1 MTKIPDKF
9 TYPFCYTPNPMIV
22 EAAEGLIARIDADES
37 LRGLFAEGKMMG
49 VLMVQDAAFSGNAG
63 KDEPGS
69 GDAVRFL
76 YGFSGLAG
84 GRSVI
89 EGFVPPIFDTTAVD
103 IRSSSHEESIR
114 LQNWL
119 FEQYIVLNARGES
132 RSVLDIFA
140 DRGLVPPGGTGDCA
154 APKLLQYAY
163 SHGLK
168 PLAMGEFWYGA
179 APTCEVRRQGS
190 FYPSCTGK
198 CGPLLGFMLQGLDV
212 EPNPLDDDNLWTL
225 SEPVVRYEDRSIIV
239 VDKPSGMLSVPGRGS
254 RKCLVDWLE
263 EYCGAGNA
271 GTEPAT
277 DQESADA
284 VVAKIYPVHRLDM
297 DTSGL
302 MVYAKTPE
310 VQAELRR
317 QFEQREVRKQYLA
330 RLCPAGIEP
339 AEAGGPDDSR
349 DDSCGG
355 GRGPEDGTEAGRQRK
370 NCAAA
375 DARLLRQA
383 APESR
388 FRRRQ
393 AGRHRL
399 RGIARTARRRPRSA
413 LHAVHRPHPP
423 ASRPRCSCSRP
434 RPPNHR
440 RPTVW
445 RTDSGRRPPDA
456 PRLIPLLPSPGHR
469 QQDAVQLRLPC
480 CGRSTKSN
488 RLFLLERTQFRR
500 IRINVRLSSKK
511 SLLPLLESPSIIK
524 KTILYLSNLIRHS
537 PAISSVASYHIR
549 QGLMDL

>member
-1 MTKIPDKF
+1 MMKLPDKF

-22 EAAEGLIARIDADES
+22 EAAEGLIARIDADEG

-49 VLMVQDAAFSGNAG
+49 VLMVQDSGGGVN
-63 KDEPGS
+63 
-69 GDAVRFL
+69 FL

-179 APTCEVRRQGS
+179 APACEVRRQGS

-212 EPNPLDDDNLWTL
+212 EPNPLDDDNLWSL
-225 SEPVVRYEDRSIIV
+225 SEPVVRYEDRAIIV
-239 VDKPSGMLSVPGRGS
+239 VEKPSGMLSVPGRGS

-284 VVAKIYPVHRLDM
+284 VGAKIYPVHRLDM

-330 RLCPAGIEP
+330 RLCPSGIEP
-339 AEAGGPDDSR
+339 AEAGGRKPGDSGKIALPLMLDYYDR
-349 DDSCGG
+349 PRQKVDFEEGKPAVTGYEILRELPGG
-355 GRGPEDGTEAGRQRK
+355 GLEVRFTPFTGRTHQLRVHAAHALGLGRPIIGDRLYGGQIPGAGR
-370 NCAAA
+370 
-375 DARLLRQA
+375 LM
-383 APESR
+383 
-388 FRRRQ
+388 
-393 AGRHRL
+393 
-399 RGIARTARRRPRSA
+399 
-413 LHAVHRPHPP
+413 LHASFLSFRHPETGSRMQFNSGFP
-423 ASRPRCSCSRP
+423 A
-434 RPPNHR
+434 
-440 RPTVW
+440 
-445 RTDSGRRPPDA
+445 
-456 PRLIPLLPSPGHR
+456 
-469 QQDAVQLRLPC
+469 
-480 CGRSTKSN
+480 
-488 RLFLLERTQFRR
+488 
-500 IRINVRLSSKK
+500 
-511 SLLPLLESPSIIK
+511 
-524 KTILYLSNLIRHS
+524 
-537 PAISSVASYHIR
+537 
-549 QGLMDL
+549 

>member
-212 EPNPLDDDNLWTL
+212 EPNPLDDDNLWSL

-284 VVAKIYPVHRLDM
+284 VGAKIYPVHRLDM

-339 AEAGGPDDSR
+339 DTAAEAGGR
-349 DDSCGG
+349 TGA
-355 GRGPEDGTEAGRQRK
+355 GTEAGIEAGTT
-370 NCAAA
+370 AAA
-375 DARLLRQA
+375 EAEGRKTELKPGDSGKIALPLMLDYYDRPRQKVDFEEGKPAVTGYEVLRELPGGGLEVRFTPFTGRTHQLRVHAAHALGLGRPIIGDRLYGGQI
-383 APESR
+383 PG
-388 FRRRQ
+388 
-393 AGRHRL
+393 AGRL
-399 RGIARTARRRPRSA
+399 M
-413 LHAVHRPHPP
+413 LHASFLSFRHPETGSRMQFNSGFP
-423 ASRPRCSCSRP
+423 A
-434 RPPNHR
+434 
-440 RPTVW
+440 
-445 RTDSGRRPPDA
+445 
-456 PRLIPLLPSPGHR
+456 
-469 QQDAVQLRLPC
+469 
-480 CGRSTKSN
+480 
-488 RLFLLERTQFRR
+488 
-500 IRINVRLSSKK
+500 
-511 SLLPLLESPSIIK
+511 
-524 KTILYLSNLIRHS
+524 
-537 PAISSVASYHIR
+537 
-549 QGLMDL
+549 